1 MTEVI
6 CRYHCCPVW
15 DGEDDLHDVRSL
27 GDLPLLPNLKW
38 IRGAHDF
45 WPAELVDV
53 LRERGIATGDW

>member
-1 MTEVI
+1 MI
-6 CRYHCCPVW
+6 CRYHCSPVW
-15 DGEDDLHDVRSL
+15 DGEDDLYGVRSL

-38 IRGAHDF
+38 IRGADDF